1 MVGQKMDTEKEKC
14 RRRKRLKD
22 QQLKLQ
28 VQIPK
33 QEKVKSF
40 LKNLLRP
47 DLLSMIKYF
56 LIILLLTG
64 CAVDRKHSERW
75 ITSLKTLPRVEG
87 YVVTGIFELG
97 KNLYAQHCDSKGNQQ
112 WLRYKEETHSWKKGK
127 YVTGG
132 CAGWND

>member
-1 MVGQKMDTEKEKC
+1 
-14 RRRKRLKD
+14 
-22 QQLKLQ
+22 
-28 VQIPK
+28 
-33 QEKVKSF
+33 
-40 LKNLLRP
+40 
-47 DLLSMIKYF
+47 MIKAL

-64 CAVDRKHSERW
+64 CAADKKYSERW
-75 ITSLKTLPRVEG
+75 IVSIETLPRVEG

-112 WLRYKEETHSWKKGK
+112 WLRYKDETHSWKKAK

>member
-1 MVGQKMDTEKEKC
+1 MELLKE
-14 RRRKRLKD
+14 
-22 QQLKLQ
+22 
-28 VQIPK
+28 
-33 QEKVKSF
+33 
-40 LKNLLRP
+40 

-75 ITSLKTLPRVEG
+75 ITSLETLPRVEG

-112 WLRYKEETHSWKKGK
+112 WLRYNEETHSWKKGK

-132 CAGWND
+132 CAEWND

>member
-1 MVGQKMDTEKEKC
+1 
-14 RRRKRLKD
+14 
-22 QQLKLQ
+22 
-28 VQIPK
+28 
-33 QEKVKSF
+33 
-40 LKNLLRP
+40 
-47 DLLSMIKYF
+47 MIKTL

-64 CAVDRKHSERW
+64 CAADKKHSERW
-75 ITSLKTLPRVEG
+75 IVSLETLPRVKG

-112 WLRYKEETHSWKKGK
+112 WLRYKDETHSWKKSK